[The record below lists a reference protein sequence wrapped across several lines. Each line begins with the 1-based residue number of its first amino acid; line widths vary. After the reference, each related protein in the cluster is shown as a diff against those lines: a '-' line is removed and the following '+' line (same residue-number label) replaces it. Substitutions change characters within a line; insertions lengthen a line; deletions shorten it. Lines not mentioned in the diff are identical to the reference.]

1 MRSNGLLKWLMIPLV
16 CLLVF
21 VGLRL
26 SSDQQPSP
34 TTADRPG
41 NQLTPEE
48 MQALGIEGDTPR
60 DTVATLVA
68 QVKQL
73 RGELQASL
81 DDNERQSEENRRLRQ
96 RESTIDQRVQRAL
109 AEERSRFQQTRNEV
123 ASDTRQTRSLLND
136 LERRLD
142 DLGGT
147 ELPVGLG
154 LEGGDIP
161 AVGGI
166 RWIEPDD
173 KPPSESAEET
183 TGGNRLGITSPFAS
197 APSASRAASGPTDT
211 ESKTP
216 VINVAEP
223 VYTVPAN
230 ATLMGSISM
239 TALIGRIPIDG
250 TVNYP
255 YPFKVL
261 IGPDNLTANGIDL
274 PEVTGA
280 VVSGTAS
287 GDWTLS
293 CVRGQIQSI
302 TFVFQ
307 DGSIR
312 TVPEITTDENRT
324 AGNRNTLG
332 WISDP
337 YGIPCVSGDRRS
349 NAQQYLSSRALITA
363 AGAGAA
369 SFIDSDSGNVA
380 YVSNSNGT
388 LGTVGISG
396 DEAMG
401 RILAGG
407 VQDMSAWVNK
417 LYGEAFAAVYVPP
430 GADVAVHIEK
440 PLEIDFDP
448 NGRRVNHRLGGAD
461 HVSPLD

>member
-34 TTADRPG
+34 ATADRPG

-73 RGELQASL
+73 RGELQTAL
-81 DDNERQSEENRRLRQ
+81 NDNERQAEENRRLRQ

-142 DLGGT
+142 DLGGA

-183 TGGNRLGITSPFAS
+183 TGGSWRLQF
-197 APSASRAASGPTDT
+197 PTFCD
-211 ESKTP
+211 
-216 VINVAEP
+216 
-223 VYTVPAN
+223 
-230 ATLMGSISM
+230 L
-239 TALIGRIPIDG
+239 LIY
-250 TVNYP
+250 VCYH
-255 YPFKVL
+255 
-261 IGPDNLTANGIDL
+261 
-274 PEVTGA
+274 
-280 VVSGTAS
+280 
-287 GDWTLS
+287 
-293 CVRGQIQSI
+293 
-302 TFVFQ
+302 
-307 DGSIR
+307 
-312 TVPEITTDENRT
+312 
-324 AGNRNTLG
+324 
-332 WISDP
+332 SDP
-337 YGIPCVSGDRRS
+337 CIFYNFCTSK
-349 NAQQYLSSRALITA
+349 A
-363 AGAGAA
+363 
-369 SFIDSDSGNVA
+369 
-380 YVSNSNGT
+380 
-388 LGTVGISG
+388 
-396 DEAMG
+396 
-401 RILAGG
+401 
-407 VQDMSAWVNK
+407 
-417 LYGEAFAAVYVPP
+417 
-430 GADVAVHIEK
+430 
-440 PLEIDFDP
+440 
-448 NGRRVNHRLGGAD
+448 
-461 HVSPLD
+461 